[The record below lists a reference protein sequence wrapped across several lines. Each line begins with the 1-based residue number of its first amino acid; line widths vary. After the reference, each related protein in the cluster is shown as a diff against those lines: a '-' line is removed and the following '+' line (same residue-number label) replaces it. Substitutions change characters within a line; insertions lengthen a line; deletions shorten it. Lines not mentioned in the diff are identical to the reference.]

1 MRVKRLKKKTN
12 AVIMYFV
19 LKSLFIY
26 CLTSILI
33 RSFLM
38 RVYNFAAGPSTL
50 PLPVL
55 EQAQKELLDFQN
67 TGMSI
72 IEMSHRGK
80 PFMAVN
86 AEANALL
93 RELMNIPED
102 YSVLFVQ
109 GGATQQFAAVPLNLL
124 KNGKADYILTGNFAS
139 KAYEEGQKYGDMAV
153 AASSKEANYTFI
165 PDMKSIKFRDG
176 IDYVHTTYNNTIF
189 GTRYTE
195 LPETDATLVTDMSSC
210 ILSEDIDVKKFGLIY
225 AGAQKN
231 IAPAGLTI
239 VIVRKDLLGNASPIC
254 PIMLNYAIQ
263 DKNDSLYNT
272 PPCFPIYMALLVFR
286 WLKNL
291 GGVKVMQQINEEKA
305 KMLYDFIDNSSLY
318 TNKVNPKDR
327 SLMNVPFVT
336 GSEELDAKFVAEATK
351 AGLVSLKGHRVT
363 GGMRASIYNAMPIE
377 GVKALIEF
385 MKKFELEN
393 K

>member
-1 MRVKRLKKKTN
+1 
-12 AVIMYFV
+12 
-19 LKSLFIY
+19 
-26 CLTSILI
+26 
-33 RSFLM
+33 M

-55 EQAQKELLDFQN
+55 EQAQRELLDFN
-67 TGMSI
+67 GTGMSV

-86 AEANALL
+86 DEANALL
-93 RELMNIPED
+93 RELMNIPD
-102 YSVLFVQ
+102 NYSVLFVQ

-124 KNGKADYILTGNFAS
+124 KNGKADYILTGNFAQ
-139 KAYEEGQKYGDMAV
+139 KAYEEGTKYGDMAV
-153 AASSKEANYTFI
+153 AASSKDANYTFI
-165 PDMKSIKFRDG
+165 PDMKDIKFRDG

-195 LPETDATLVTDMSSC
+195 LPKTDATLVTDMSSC
-210 ILSEDIDVKKFGLIY
+210 ILSEQVDVSKFGLIY

-254 PIMLNYAIQ
+254 PVMLNYAVQ

-272 PPCFPIYMALLVFR
+272 PPCFPIYMSLLVFR
-286 WLKNL
+286 WLKAL
-291 GGVKVMQQINEEKA
+291 GGVPAIQQINEEKA
-305 KMLYDFIDNSSLY
+305 KLLYDFIDDSSFY
-318 TNKVNPKDR
+318 KNKVNKKDR
-327 SLMNVPFVT
+327 SIMNVPFIT
-336 GSEELDAKFVAEATK
+336 PNEELDAKFVAEASK
-351 AGLVSLKGHRVT
+351 QGLVSLKGHRLA

-377 GVKALIEF
+377 GVKALVEF
-385 MKKFELEN
+385 MKKFEMEN

>member
-1 MRVKRLKKKTN
+1 
-12 AVIMYFV
+12 
-19 LKSLFIY
+19 
-26 CLTSILI
+26 
-33 RSFLM
+33 M

-55 EQAQKELLDFQN
+55 EEAQKELLNYQG

-72 IEMSHRGK
+72 VEMSHRGK

-86 AEANALL
+86 AEANALI
-93 RELMNIPED
+93 RELMNIPDD

-109 GGATQQFAAVPLNLL
+109 GGATQQFSAVPLNLL
-124 KNGKADYILTGNFAS
+124 RNGKADYIVTGNFAS
-139 KAYEEGQKYGDMAV
+139 KAYEEGLRFGDMAI
-153 AASSKEANYTFI
+153 AASSKDTGYTYI
-165 PDMKSIKFRDG
+165 PDMNEVKFRDG

-189 GTRYTE
+189 GTRFTE
-195 LPETDATLVTDMSSC
+195 LPKTNATIVSDMSSC
-210 ILSEDIDVKKFGLIY
+210 ILSEVVDVSKFGLIY

-239 VIVRKDLLGNASPIC
+239 VIVKKDLIGNANPAC
-254 PIMLNYAIQ
+254 PIMLNYATQ

-272 PPCFPIYMALLVFR
+272 PPCFSIYMSLLVFR

-291 GGVKVMQQINEEKA
+291 GGVSVIQKINEEKA
-305 KMLYDFIDNSSLY
+305 NLLYDFIDNSSFY
-318 TNKVNPKDR
+318 TNKVNKKDR
-327 SLMNVPFVT
+327 SIMNVPFI
-336 GSEELDAKFVAEATK
+336 SPNEELDAKFIAEATK
-351 AGLVSLKGHRVT
+351 SGLVSLKGHKVA

>member
-1 MRVKRLKKKTN
+1 
-12 AVIMYFV
+12 
-19 LKSLFIY
+19 
-26 CLTSILI
+26 
-33 RSFLM
+33 M

-50 PLPVL
+50 PLTVL
-55 EQAQKELLDFQN
+55 EQAQKELLDFN
-67 TGMSI
+67 GTGMSI

-93 RELMNIPED
+93 RELMNIPDD

-109 GGATQQFAAVPLNLL
+109 GGASQQFAAVPLNLMQ
-124 KNGKADYILTGNFAS
+124 KGKADYILTGNFAS
-139 KAYEEGQKYGDMAV
+139 KAYEEAQKYGDVAV
-153 AASSKEANYTFI
+153 AASSKEAGYTFI
-165 PDMKSIKFRDG
+165 PDMKNVKFREG

-189 GTRYTE
+189 GTRFTE
-195 LPETDATLVTDMSSC
+195 LPETNATLVTDMSSC
-210 ILSEDIDVKKFGLIY
+210 ILSEEVDVKKFGLIY

-239 VIVRKDLLGNASPIC
+239 VIVKKDLIGKSLPIC
-254 PIMLNYAIQ
+254 PTMLDYAIQ

-286 WLKNL
+286 WLKDL
-291 GGVKVMQQINEEKA
+291 GGVKAIQKINEEKA
-305 KMLYDFIDNSSLY
+305 AMLYDFIDNSSFY
-318 TNKVNPKDR
+318 TNKVNKKDR
-327 SLMNVPFVT
+327 SLMNVPFVSP
-336 GSEELDAKFVAEATK
+336 SEELDAKFVAEATK

-363 GGMRASIYNAMPIE
+363 GGMRASIYNAMPAE
-377 GVKALIEF
+377 GVKALIDF